1 MIIRVLHLVTS
12 KSGGAGIAAER
23 ICDSQESVGMNV
35 TLWDRKTLVAN
46 SSQPIRNS
54 FSLKVWSRL
63 LTLVQRRVIQASSEL
78 MTPKSIS
85 LVRNLEKKKFD
96 FDVVNIH
103 SFYNLLRIDDLK
115 KLDKLDIPIFLTL
128 HDIRLLTGGCHAE
141 INCTRYLTDCT
152 NCPKV
157 RKPFK
162 KMVTRTKFQTKDTLA
177 SVKNVYYIVPS
188 KWLGSKLV
196 ATYGVDSSKISVIAN
211 PVPESFT
218 YVRTDS
224 PTDRIEKKTV
234 IGFTAFDVQSPY
246 KGFKVFMQA
255 IELLPMRMKSQ
266 ITICIQGHNI
276 PDLDSFKLGDI
287 NVICNQYSK
296 MEDFYHDIDCLV
308 VPSYADNYPSVATEA
323 ALSGCQ
329 IIVSNVGGLPEIA
342 ELFGGSIFESGDH
355 HALQVLIMNLHAKYP
370 FKNLVERTLLSYSTS
385 GAQYSLAYQKAMK
398 NNQ

>member
-1 MIIRVLHLVTS
+1 MNIRVLHLVTS

-23 ICDSQESVGMNV
+23 ISESQESIGMNV
-35 TLWDRKTLVAN
+35 TLWDRKTFAAN

-54 FSLKVWSRL
+54 VYLKVLSRL
-63 LTLVQRRVIQASSEL
+63 LTLLQRWVIQTGSEL

-85 LVRNLEKKKFD
+85 LFRNLEKMKFN
-96 FDVVNIH
+96 FDIINIH
-103 SFYNLLRIDDLK
+103 SFYNLLRIEDLK

-128 HDIRLLTGGCHAE
+128 HDIRLLTGGCHAD

-157 RKPFK
+157 HKPFK
-162 KMVTRTKFQTKDTLA
+162 KMVSKTKFQTRDTLA
-177 SVKNVYYIVPS
+177 SVKNVHYIVPS

-196 ATYGVDSSKISVIAN
+196 ATYGIDSSRINIIAN

-224 PTDRIEKKTV
+224 QTDQIERKTV

-246 KGFKVFMQA
+246 KGFKVFMKA
-255 IELLPMRMKSQ
+255 IELLPAQMKSQ
-266 ITICIQGHNI
+266 IVICIQGHNV

-287 NVICNQYSK
+287 NVICNQYTK
-296 MEDFYHDIDCLV
+296 MEDFYRDIDCLV

-342 ELFGGSIFESGDH
+342 ELFGGRIFESGDH
-355 HALQVLIMNLHAKYP
+355 HALQDLIMNLQV
-370 FKNLVERTLLSYSTS
+370 KNLSNSLVDRTLLSYSTL
-385 GAQYSLAYQKAMK
+385 GAQYRLAYQKAMK
-398 NNQ
+398 NSQ

>member
-1 MIIRVLHLVTS
+1 MNIRVLHLVTS
-12 KSGGAGIAAER
+12 KFGGAGIAAER
-23 ICDSQESVGMNV
+23 ICDSQESVGMVV
-35 TLWDRKTLVAN
+35 TLWDRNTLVAN
-46 SSQPIRNS
+46 SSQSIRNS
-54 FSLKVWSRL
+54 FSLKVLSRL
-63 LTLVQRRVIQASSEL
+63 LTLVQRRIIQAGSEL

-85 LVRNLEKKKFD
+85 LLRNLEKKKFD

-103 SFYNLLRIDDLK
+103 SFYNLLKIEDLK
-115 KLDKLDIPIFLTL
+115 KLDKLDIPIFITL

-162 KMVTRTKFQTKDTLA
+162 KMVKRTKFKIKDTLA
-177 SVKNVYYIVPS
+177 SVKNVHYIVPS

-196 ATYGVDSSKISVIAN
+196 ATYGIDSSKISVIAN

-218 YVRTDS
+218 HVRTNS
-224 PTDRIEKKTV
+224 PIDQLEKKIV

-255 IELLPMRMKSQ
+255 IELLPIQVKSQ
-266 ITICIQGHNI
+266 ITISIQGHKI
-276 PDLDSFKLGDI
+276 PDLDAFKLGEI

-296 MEDFYHDIDCLV
+296 MEDFYRNIDCLV

-329 IIVSNVGGLPEIA
+329 LIVSNVGGLPEIA
-342 ELFGGSIFESGDH
+342 ESFGGSIFESGDYR
-355 HALQVLIMNLHAKYP
+355 ALQTLIMNLYAKFP
-370 FKNLVERTLLSYSTS
+370 LKSLVDRTLHSYSTS
-385 GAQYSLAYQKAMK
+385 GAQYSLAYRKAMK